1 MTDIPVIMYIA
12 CRDTPSD
19 VEANSSAN
27 APTSSNTPDQ
37 MLKLNLCLQKAE
49 IFLVTTISPI
59 IAAIIPAMIA
69 ASVNSSMCTPHPF
82 RLCYVSA
89 KFLIMPHTLQLPRST
104 ELSSTGTPLS

>member
-37 MLKLNLCLQKAE
+37 MLKLNLCL
-49 IFLVTTISPI
+49 
-59 IAAIIPAMIA
+59 
-69 ASVNSSMCTPHPF
+69 
-82 RLCYVSA
+82 
-89 KFLIMPHTLQLPRST
+89 
-104 ELSSTGTPLS
+104 